1 MGAAGLAAAAVVTAA
16 AASPAAEVEI
26 PAGAV
31 QAGAGKSKPPMKAKE
46 FLSQLDHDKIV
57 AAIGKAEQ
65 KTSGEIRVFI
75 SRHKPEDA
83 IAAAQAQF
91 AHLEMHQTTEKNG
104 VLIFVAPGA
113 RKFAIIGDSGVHSR
127 CGDAFWRDVAA
138 EMTGR
143 FKKGEFTSG
152 ILHGIE
158 KAGDLLARHFPHK
171 PDDKNE
177 LPDDIAHD

>member
-1 MGAAGLAAAAVVTAA
+1 
-16 AASPAAEVEI
+16 
-26 PAGAV
+26 
-31 QAGAGKSKPPMKAKE
+31 MKIKE
-46 FLSQLDHDKIV
+46 FLSRLEHDEIV
-57 AAIGKAEQ
+57 GAIRKAEQ

-83 IAAAQAQF
+83 LTAAQAQF
-91 AHLEMHQTTEKNG
+91 AHLEMHKTKEKNA
-104 VLIFVAPGA
+104 VLIFVAPAA

-158 KAGDLLARHFPHK
+158 KAGDLLAQHFPHK
-171 PDDKNE
+171 ADGKNE
-177 LPDDIAHD
+177 LSDDIAHD